1 MSAAHGH
8 RKMLAALAMLA
19 GCWLPPAGAQALI
32 DPTQPPPE
40 SQLLPAAATS
50 AEPVRQ
56 GPQLQSVLIGTRG
69 REVAVID
76 GQTLRRGD
84 KIDGAVLV
92 KVGKDSVTLRRG
104 SKDEVLTLFP
114 KKQ

>member
-1 MSAAHGH
+1 MKTLLVAA
-8 RKMLAALAMLA
+8 AVA
-19 GCWLPPAGAQALI
+19 WLLPAGAQSLA
-32 DPTQPPPE
+32 DPTRPPPE
-40 SQLLPAAATS
+40 SQLLPASAASAS
-50 AEPVRQ
+50 AEPVYK
-56 GPQLQSVLIGTRG
+56 GPQLQSVLTGARG

-104 SKDEVLTLFP
+104 GKDEVLTLFP

>member
-1 MSAAHGH
+1 MSA
-8 RKMLAALAMLA
+8 RFDYKPVLLLLAAI
-19 GCWLPPAGAQALI
+19 WLLPAGAQGLT

-40 SQLLPAAATS
+40 SQSQPATAAAT
-50 AEPVRQ
+50 AAPVAK
-56 GPQLQSVLIGTRG
+56 GPQLQSVLTGTRG

-84 KIDGAVLV
+84 KIAGAVLV

>member
-1 MSAAHGH
+1 MSAFAHL
-8 RKMLAALAMLA
+8 KLPMLMALA
-19 GCWLPPAGAQALI
+19 WLLPAGAQTLT
-32 DPTQPPPE
+32 DPTRPPPE
-40 SQLLPAAATS
+40 SQLLPATTASTAS
-50 AEPVRQ
+50 AEPVIRR
-56 GPQLQSVLIGTRG
+56 PQLQSVLTGTRG

-84 KIDGAVLV
+84 RFDGAVLV

-104 SKDEVLTLFP
+104 GKDEVLTLFP